1 MAVRSSLITMRY
13 PPQFHLLGKI
23 PMSSTEKETD
33 RVAFL
38 GLELDPAQAKS
49 GQWVL
54 LALSFV
60 MLLVVLLLAHRLYI
74 LEKSSLA
81 QDTSARDTSTQDTS
95 AQDTSA
101 LKSPPKAYFPGI
113 ATEPHQVVK
122 KQWLLLGL
130 CLILML
136 CSIGLTIRIFTQHN
150 TKPPWMRAEWWSWD

>member
-23 PMSSTEKETD
+23 PVSFTEKETD
-33 RVAFL
+33 REALL

-49 GQWVL
+49 RRWVL

-60 MLLVVLLLAHRLYI
+60 MLLVVLLLAYRLYI
-74 LEKSSLA
+74 LEKSSLV
-81 QDTSARDTSTQDTS
+81 QDTSARDTSTQDTR
-95 AQDTSA
+95 A
-101 LKSPPKAYFPGI
+101 LKSPPKACFLGI
-113 ATEPHQVVK
+113 AMEPHQVVR

-150 TKPPWMRAEWWSWD
+150 RKPPGMRAEWWSWD

>member
-23 PMSSTEKETD
+23 PMSFTEKETD
-33 RVAFL
+33 REAFL

-49 GQWVL
+49 RQWVL

-60 MLLVVLLLAHRLYI
+60 MLLVVLLLAYRLYI

-81 QDTSARDTSTQDTS
+81 QDTSARDTSTQDTR

-101 LKSPPKAYFPGI
+101 LKSPPKACFLGT
-113 ATEPHQVVK
+113 AMEPHQVVK
-122 KQWLLLGL
+122 EQWLLLGL

-136 CSIGLTIRIFTQHN
+136 RSVGLTVQIFTQHSR
-150 TKPPWMRAEWWSWD
+150 KPPWMRAEWWSWD